1 MSPLVVIDADVLG
14 RHRTGDETYV
24 RNLLRELAL
33 IAPDAGVRLAAVTR
47 RPDLVPD
54 GIEAVELAARSQEL
68 RMSWKLPRLLRQLG
82 ADLVHTQYSV
92 PVRCPCPAVVTI
104 HDLSFELDPTLMGKK
119 DLAVFKRVVP
129 RAARRA
135 QRVFTVSERSKRDLL
150 ALYDLTDDRVVV
162 TRNGVDPAFSPGDS
176 GVRAR
181 DYLLSVGVV
190 EPRKNQRAAVAAA
203 QATGLPLVIAGPVG
217 DQPLAVELRRLG
229 ARVEGYVE
237 TARLVELYRGAACLI
252 QASLHEGFGLPVL
265 EAMACGTPVV
275 TVPEPA
281 LLEVVGDAAVVVP
294 EEELADGVRRALA
307 DHDRLSYAGL
317 ERARAFSWETC
328 AEVTLATYLDVV
340 ARSGSSGTG

>member
-1 MSPLVVIDADVLG
+1 VSPLVVIDADVLG

-33 IAPDAGVRLAAVTR
+33 LAPDAGVRVAAVTR

-54 GIEAVELAARSQEL
+54 GIEAVELTARSQEM
-68 RMSWKLPRLLRQLG
+68 RMSWKLPRLLRQLR
-82 ADLVHTQYSV
+82 ADLVHTQYAV
-92 PVRCPCPAVVTI
+92 PLRCPCPAVVTI
-104 HDLSFELDPTLMGKK
+104 HDLSFELEPALMGKK

-135 QRVFTVSERSKRDLL
+135 ERVLTVSDRSKRDLI

-162 TRNGVDPAFSPGDS
+162 TRNGVDPVFSPGDS
-176 GVRAR
+176 GIPAR
-181 DYLLSVGVV
+181 DYVLSVGVV

-203 QATGLPLVIAGPVG
+203 QQAGLPLIIAGPVG

-237 TARLVELYRGAACLI
+237 TDRLVELYRGAACLV
-252 QASLHEGFGLPVL
+252 QASVHEGFGLPVL

-281 LLEVVGDAAVVVP
+281 LLEVVGEAAVVVA
-294 EEELADGVRRALA
+294 EDELGDGVRRAVA
-307 DHDRLSYAGL
+307 QHDRLSYAGL

-328 AEVTLATYLDVV
+328 AELTLATYLDVL
-340 ARSGSSGTG
+340 R